1 MSGPPPRAT
10 TDTSALDTESLPRL
24 SWPAS
29 KEELSAYV
37 TASRAAQGL
46 PSVVTD
52 PAALERVAAVLR
64 LVSLPEPAPAPH
76 GVPAALKQDQ
86 GAAR

>member
-1 MSGPPPRAT
+1 MSDPPPRAT
-10 TDTSALDTESLPRL
+10 TDTSAALDTESLPRL

-46 PSVVTD
+46 PPVVTD
-52 PAALERVAAVLR
+52 PATLERVAAVLR
-64 LVSLPEPAPAPH
+64 LVP
-76 GVPAALKQDQ
+76 GDGG
-86 GAAR
+86 GASA

>member
-1 MSGPPPRAT
+1 MSGPQPKAT
-10 TDTSALDTESLPRL
+10 ADTSALDTESLPRL

-46 PSVVTD
+46 PPVVTD
-52 PAALERVAAVLR
+52 PATLERVAAVLR
-64 LVSLPEPAPAPH
+64 LVP
-76 GVPAALKQDQ
+76 GDGG
-86 GAAR
+86 GASA